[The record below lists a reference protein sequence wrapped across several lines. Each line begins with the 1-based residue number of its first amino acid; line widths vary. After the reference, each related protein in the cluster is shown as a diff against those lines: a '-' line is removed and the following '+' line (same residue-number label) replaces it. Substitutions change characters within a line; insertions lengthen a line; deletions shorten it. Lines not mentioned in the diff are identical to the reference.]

1 MVIDNLSNQSQVGS
15 ERQCPETLDEKALSI
30 IAEKVRD
37 VANGAESAAIQ
48 ALKSIYYTGDHTH
61 SNLVGILSNV
71 HRLFGR
77 VDGMLDIVAAL
88 KTDGRATKILG
99 PLEERLNDVKAML
112 YSGAENLVEELEAIM
127 KIKAS
132 RDEIYKE
139 AEIENKAFDSN
150 KKR

>member
-1 MVIDNLSNQSQVGS
+1 
-15 ERQCPETLDEKALSI
+15 
-30 IAEKVRD
+30 
-37 VANGAESAAIQ
+37 
-48 ALKSIYYTGDHTH
+48 
-61 SNLVGILSNV
+61 
-71 HRLFGR
+71 
-77 VDGMLDIVAAL
+77 MLDIVAAL